1 MKPLSYLICQV
12 APKVIETGIE
22 AIIDEFLDNRRRPL
36 RR

>member
-12 APKVIETGIE
+12 ATKVMETGIE
-22 AIIDEFLDNRRRPL
+22 VIIDELLDTGRRPL